1 MFALVLPASL
11 LSLASTMLAA
21 PLPALERV
29 ETVAAATTEISR
41 AKDGLFYVTA
51 MVNGAPVR
59 FLVDTGA
66 SVVVLTPE
74 DARRAGFTLAPAA
87 FTRLASTAN
96 GKTAM
101 ARVRLNEV
109 IVAGTRIEA
118 IDAAVV
124 EQGLHVSLLG
134 QSMLSRLNSVTI
146 RADSMVLN

>member
-1 MFALVLPASL
+1 VFALALPASL
-11 LSLASTMLAA
+11 LGLASTMLAA
-21 PLPALERV
+21 PQPALERV
-29 ETVAAATTEISR
+29 ETVVATTTEISR

-74 DARRAGFTLAPAA
+74 DARRAGLSLAPAA
-87 FTRLASTAN
+87 FTGLASTAN
-96 GKTAM
+96 GKTTM
-101 ARVRLNEV
+101 ARVSLNEV